1 MIYINIPITVQNIG
15 VTKKIIITKII
26 NIINIKL
33 IKRGIKAMHNAAKYL
48 YFK

>member
-15 VTKKIIITKII
+15 VTKKII

>member
-15 VTKKIIITKII
+15 VTKKIIITKI

-33 IKRGIKAMHNAAKYL
+33 IKRGIKAMHNAAKCL